1 MSDLLPADA
10 GTVLCAIA
18 RRAIA
23 TKLGLPDRP
32 FATTPAAVPF
42 GPGDAA
48 AHRDDDSWLHLP
60 GAAFVTLTKHGT
72 LRGCIGT
79 LEAHRS
85 LRDDVAAN
93 AVNAAV
99 HDPRFPPLTPA
110 ELGETHIEVSVL
122 SAPEPV
128 PFTNHADAVSRLR
141 PRVDG
146 VILEYGSHRGT
157 FLPQV
162 WEQLPH
168 AGDFLAHLVR
178 KAGLPADWWDDSAH
192 LSRYT
197 VTAFEEP

>member
-23 TKLGLPDRP
+23 ARLGLPDRP
-32 FATTPAAVPF
+32 FVTAPAVVPF
-42 GPGDAA
+42 GTEDAA
-48 AHRDDDSWLHLP
+48 SPHRDDDSWLHLP
-60 GAAFVTLTKHGT
+60 GATFVTLTKHGT

-99 HDPRFPPLTPA
+99 HDPRFPALTPA

-122 SAPEPV
+122 STPNPC
-128 PFTNHADAVSRLR
+128 PSRTT
-141 PRVDG
+141 PTPPP
-146 VILEYGSHRGT
+146 GSGR
-157 FLPQV
+157 
-162 WEQLPH
+162 
-168 AGDFLAHLVR
+168 A
-178 KAGLPADWWDDSAH
+178 S
-192 LSRYT
+192 
-197 VTAFEEP
+197 TA